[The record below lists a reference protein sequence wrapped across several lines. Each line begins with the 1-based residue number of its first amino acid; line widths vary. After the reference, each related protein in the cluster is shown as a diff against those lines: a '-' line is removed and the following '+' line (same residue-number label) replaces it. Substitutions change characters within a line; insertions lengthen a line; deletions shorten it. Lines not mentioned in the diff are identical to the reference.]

1 MYQAAYLIGLGLLL
15 GNILGVGLALLQQYT
30 HLIPLDPESYYMNFV
45 PIELHLLDVLLLNA
59 GTLLICLLVLII
71 PSMLVSRIVPVKA
84 LKFN

>member
-1 MYQAAYLIGLGLLL
+1 LYQAAYLIGLGLLL
-15 GNILGVGLALLQQYT
+15 GNIFGVGLALLQQYT

-71 PSMLVSRIVPVKA
+71 PSMLVSRILPVKA